1 VSAQFRSAI
10 VFVAASTG
18 CFADLS
24 LDDALDRLADLE
36 YTRVEVAI
44 REHGAQL
51 KPSYVA
57 AHLEEAIAVCRQLR
71 RMTPVA
77 YGVEIAADG
86 DAYYEQFHACCR
98 LAKATKVVCLCVQ
111 AGEIGTPFNAEV
123 ERLRELVR
131 VASLE
136 GVLVGVKTEAGRMTQ
151 DPDTTLVL
159 CNNVKGLGITLD
171 PSHYVCG
178 PCGGGNYQQL
188 MKFVCHVQLRDTTK
202 DRLQVRIGQGEIEY
216 GRLLAQLEKV
226 RYDRALTV
234 DIVNQPEPDFDHS
247 GELRKLR
254 LLLES
259 LLV

>member
-1 VSAQFRSAI
+1 M
-10 VFVAASTG
+10 FVAASTG
-18 CFADLS
+18 CFPDLS
-24 LDDALDRLADLE
+24 LGDSLERLADLE
-36 YTRVEVAI
+36 YTRVEVTI

-51 KPSYVA
+51 RPSRVA
-57 AHLEEAIAVCRQLR
+57 ANLEEAIQICRQLQ

-77 YGVEIAADG
+77 YSLDIAGEG

-98 LAKATKVVCLCVQ
+98 LAKATKVVCVCVP
-111 AGEIGTPFNAEV
+111 ASEIGTPFNGEI

-131 VASLE
+131 LASLE

-178 PCGGGNYQQL
+178 PYRNGNYQHL
-188 MKFVCHVQLRDTTK
+188 MKFVCHVQLRDTSK
-202 DRLQVRIGQGEIEY
+202 DKLQVRVGQGEIEY
-216 GRLLAQLEKV
+216 GRLLSQLEKV

-234 DIVNQPEPDFDHS
+234 DVVNEPEPDFDHP
-247 GELRKLR
+247 GEMRKLR

-259 LLV
+259 LLI

>member
-1 VSAQFRSAI
+1 
-10 VFVAASTG
+10 VFVAASTR
-18 CFADLS
+18 CFSDLS

-44 REHGAQL
+44 HEHDAQL
-51 KPSYVA
+51 RPSQVA
-57 AHLEEAIAVCRQLR
+57 ANLEEAIQTCRQLH

-77 YGVEIAADG
+77 YSIDIAAEG

-98 LAKATKVVCLCVQ
+98 LAKATKVVCLCVPSS
-111 AGEIGTPFNAEV
+111 ELGTPFNGEI

-131 VASLE
+131 LAALE

-151 DPDTTLVL
+151 DPDTTQVL

-178 PCGGGNYQQL
+178 PCGGCNYQHL
-188 MKFVCHVQLRDTTK
+188 MKFVHHVQLRDTSK
-202 DRLQVRIGQGEIEY
+202 DKLQVRIGQGEIEY
-216 GRLLAQLEKV
+216 GRLLSQLEKV

-234 DIVNQPEPDFDHS
+234 DIVGEPDPDFDHA
-247 GELRKLR
+247 GEMRKLR

-259 LLV
+259 LLL